1 MRVGNYELV
10 TQLASGGMAETHIAR
25 STVDNSIVVIKQ
37 LLPRYAGNAEF
48 IEMFVDEGRV
58 ISSLK
63 HPNVVA
69 MREFG
74 FQDELPF
81 LAMEYLHGVDLRTLS
96 RTLALRKKRQ
106 MSVDVAL
113 YIACAMC
120 AGLHHAH
127 EARTIDGKP
136 MDITHRDVS
145 PQNVVLTFDGDVKLI
160 DFGIATAR
168 GRTHETR
175 SGALKGKIPY
185 MAPEQV
191 RAGATDRRTDVYAV
205 GVVLYEMLTAK
216 RPYVGKKKRM
226 GEFSLMMA
234 IVNHDVIPV
243 DALRLDLPPSLTKV
257 IMKAMSLHASD
268 RYQTASELESALRAE
283 GRRLGLVLDS
293 HRLSTVMVE
302 VLGERKPAGQ
312 IRTNA
317 EVMALH
323 REVEHAKTKVDE
335 AFDPETHDASEMK
348 SIPASILT
356 TGQIP
361 VTDKGAPPFEDVIEN
376 AATVEAA
383 AHETKTIAVDKVVE
397 ANVTRLR
404 FHQPIA
410 KTFRWQRFL
419 DGIEG
424 ALEIDFSGAGDLS
437 ATAVAAATVA
447 IHGLPPEVSEVRL
460 VAVPIGLATQ
470 LDDRCAV
477 LSVSC
482 AGRCPKCDET
492 SIAIL
497 AYDELRTRLASGSD
511 IPCSRCNTG
520 LVEIELAPL
529 ASWASRSSIK
539 MPIVPA
545 PSDRPSGELPYAQT
559 ASMSAQMPAPQPP
572 VTRSR
577 AIPAR
582 HRKWMP
588 AYIGLAFMAIC
599 MAALVI
605 VLLTRSK
612 RARTV
617 PPAPVSIGDGKSW
630 HDRDD
635 LRLEV
640 IGDGVDDSAALAEA
654 RRQAMRIVLL
664 EIEKEL
670 PTAIRELTASAKDA
684 AAVANFEAH
693 EDARRLELVTSSVVR
708 EGVRA
713 KATTNYKFANAAIDR
728 ARTYYAARKEAWGV
742 VLVNA
747 PPSRAPGVLV
757 LSAPANSPVAAGDRI
772 VSAGGQPLESLA
784 SVTSDL
790 LRHDQLELVVERTE
804 RKKLAVRGRAGR

>member
-1 MRVGNYELV
+1 MKVGNYELV

-25 STVDNSIVVIKQ
+25 SLVDNSIVVIKQ
-37 LLPRYAGNAEF
+37 LLPRYAGNPEF

-74 FQDELPF
+74 FQGEVPF

-96 RTLALRKKRQ
+96 RTLSLRKKRQ

-205 GVVLYEMLTAK
+205 GVVLYEMLAAK

-234 IVNHDVIPV
+234 IVNHDVVPV
-243 DALRLDLPPSLTKV
+243 DAVRLDLPPSLTKV
-257 IMKAMSLHASD
+257 ITKAMALDASE
-268 RYQTASELESALRAE
+268 RYQTAAELEQALRGE
-283 GRRLGLVLDS
+283 GRRLGLALEPQ
-293 HRLSTVMVE
+293 RLSSVMIE
-302 VLGERKPAGQ
+302 VLGESKRAGQ

-317 EVMALH
+317 EVMQLY

-335 AFDPETHDASEMK
+335 AFDPETLDASEL
-348 SIPASILT
+348 SVPASILT
-356 TGQIP
+356 TGQI
-361 VTDKGAPPFEDVIEN
+361 TDKGKSPFEDAVDHPGI
-376 AATVEAA
+376 VEAPA
-383 AHETKTIAVDKVVE
+383 SETETSAVDKIVE
-397 ANVTRLR
+397 ANTTRLR
-404 FHQPIA
+404 FVQPIA
-410 KTFRWQRFL
+410 QGFRWQRFL

-424 ALEIDFSGAGDLS
+424 ALEIDFSGAGELS

-447 IHGLPPEVSEVRL
+447 LHGLPSEVSEVRL

-470 LDDRCAV
+470 LDDRCHV
-477 LSVSC
+477 ISVSC
-482 AGRCPKCDET
+482 AGRCPRCNEP

-497 AYDELRTRLASGSD
+497 AYDELRSRLANGSD
-511 IPCSRCNTG
+511 VPCSRCNTG

-539 MPIVPA
+539 MPIVPP
-545 PSDRPSGELPYAQT
+545 PSERPSGELPYAQT
-559 ASMSAQMPAPQPP
+559 AAMSAQMPAARPP
-572 VTRSR
+572 VTRSQR
-577 AIPAR
+577 VPVSP
-582 HRKWMP
+582 HRKWLP
-588 AYIGLAFMAIC
+588 AYIGLGFMAIC
-599 MAALVI
+599 MAALVL
-605 VLLTRSK
+605 VLLTRTK
-612 RARTV
+612 DRAV
-617 PPAPVSIGDGKSW
+617 PPPPVSVGDGRSW
-630 HDRDD
+630 HDDADWRV
-635 LRLEV
+635 EV
-640 IGDGVDDSAALAEA
+640 TGEGVDDSAALAAA
-654 RRQAMRIVLL
+654 RRHALRMFLL
-664 EIEKEL
+664 EIETEL
-670 PTAIRELTASAKDA
+670 PTEIRELASTAKDD
-684 AAVANFEAH
+684 AAVASFETHA
-693 EDARRLELVTSSVVR
+693 DARRLELVASSVVR
-708 EGVRA
+708 DGA
-713 KATTNYKFANAAIDR
+713 HSKATTSYKVANAAIEQAR
-728 ARTYYAARKEAWGV
+728 AYYAVRKQAWGV
-742 VLVNA
+742 ELVNA
-747 PPSRAPGVLV
+747 PPSRPPGVLV
-757 LSAPANSPVAAGDRI
+757 LVAPPKSAVGAGDRI
-772 VSAGGQPLESLA
+772 ISAGGQPLSSLA
-784 SVTSDL
+784 SITPEL
-790 LRHDQLELVVERTE
+790 LSHEQLELVVESIE
-804 RKKLAVRGRAGR
+804 RKKLAVRSAGGGP